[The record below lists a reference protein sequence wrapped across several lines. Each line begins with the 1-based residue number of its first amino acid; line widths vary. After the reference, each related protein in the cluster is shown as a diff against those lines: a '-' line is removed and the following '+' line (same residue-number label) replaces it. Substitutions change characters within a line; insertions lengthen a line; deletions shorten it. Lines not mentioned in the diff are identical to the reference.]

1 MIRLQ
6 PSKKSNKFPGDLI
19 KGCHEMNVLIWGG
32 VAISL
37 VGLIGLLVCIH
48 RVAKAK
54 KAIQS
59 EEELRYAVK
68 QVLPMNLGSLLVSA
82 LGLMAVVV
90 GILLS
95 P

>member
-6 PSKKSNKFPGDLI
+6 PNKKSNSLPGNLI
-19 KGCHEMNVLIWGG
+19 KGFHEMHVLIWGG
-32 VAISL
+32 AAISL

-59 EEELRYAVK
+59 EEELRYAVR